1 MTDKHYTHLVDMIA
15 ETEAEIAKILNQR
28 DTAQDGLKQIEKKAP
43 MLQTKIQYLTSAKTH
58 YESILT
64 GMGETIADEVT
75 AKVAEVAEVEVVE
88 KPKKKSLFKRL
99 KKDPEPEEQPIPEQ
113 TPSKSASENLEDAI
127 KDL

>member
-1 MTDKHYTHLVDMIA
+1 MADKHYTHLIDMIA

-28 DTAQDGLKQIEKKAP
+28 DTAQDVLKQIERKAP

-64 GMGETIADEVT
+64 GMGATIADDVT
-75 AKVAEVAEVEVVE
+75 KVAQVEVVE

-99 KKDPEPEEQPIPEQ
+99 KKDPDPEPEEQPKPEQ